1 MAQAGEKD
9 TFRGLPPSFASAR
22 LPGVCTDSVGIP
34 LALLCRDRKI
44 NSSGLKRSP
53 RNWVSTISVLT
64 KSSLVSLL
72 CSVFVYTGLLWK
84 VSESFSKLWCSMSC
98 LAMFIPAVSSV
109 EAMNSIN
116 VVFVP
121 ERSIE
126 VIGRLRFS
134 WKRKAFENMYS
145 VKRLNFIEHLFWIL
159 KSVDSCLELKYR
171 ERHHDRLYESAFH
184 CIIRAPRRGTAEIEE
199 D

>member
-1 MAQAGEKD
+1 MAAAGEME
-9 TFRGLPPSFASAR
+9 TFLGLPPNLASAR

-34 LALLCRDRKI
+34 LALLCRDRKM
-44 NSSGLKRSP
+44 SRLGLKRSP

-84 VSESFSKLWCSMSC
+84 VSESFSKLLWSMSC

-109 EAMNSIN
+109 EATNSIN
-116 VVFVP
+116 FIFVP
-121 ERSIE
+121 E
-126 VIGRLRFS
+126 
-134 WKRKAFENMYS
+134 
-145 VKRLNFIEHLFWIL
+145 
-159 KSVDSCLELKYR
+159 CLLWW
-171 ERHHDRLYESAFH
+171 L
-184 CIIRAPRRGTAEIEE
+184 E